1 MSIQYVLDTAK
12 RVQNNRT
19 MPDIFRAMNGEMSEL
34 ADEVQLVL
42 DGGEP
47 GPDGILGEAVDVM
60 SCLLDLI
67 YKSNP
72 NITQAD
78 IEAVMKLKAA
88 KWERLYSNTVY

>member
-1 MSIQYVLDTAK
+1 MSIQFVLDTAA
-12 RVQNNRT
+12 RVTNNRT
-19 MPDIFRAMNGEMSEL
+19 MPDIFRAMNGEMNEL

-42 DGGEP
+42 DGAEP

-72 NITQAD
+72 NITQAE
-78 IEAVMKLKAA
+78 IEAVMVKKAA